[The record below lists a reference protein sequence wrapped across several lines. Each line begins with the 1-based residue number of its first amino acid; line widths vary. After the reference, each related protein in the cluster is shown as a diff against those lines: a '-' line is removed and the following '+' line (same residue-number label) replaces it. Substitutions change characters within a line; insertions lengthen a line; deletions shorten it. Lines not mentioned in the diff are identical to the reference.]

1 MGKLALKKTCL
12 EDNLRSGRGASLTVV
27 VGLEDSR
34 KVAVGGFLHFQSWQ
48 SKLSVVYPA
57 QVQIGAAATNLN
69 DCDSVC

>member
-34 KVAVGGFLHFQSWQ
+34 KVAVGGFLHFQGWQ
-48 SKLSVVYPA
+48 SKLSVVYQA
-57 QVQIGAAATNLN
+57 QAQIGAAATSLN
-69 DCDSVC
+69 DCDSI